1 LMSSL
6 VAFLRENPFLITSV
20 LMLLL
25 VIVAA
30 LTLILLFKV
39 QKLRS
44 QYERLI
50 SGVSEQNVEEVLI
63 DYLKSTKQLELRTK
77 ALEDKAS
84 MLEAESKTHLQNI
97 GIVRFNAFEGVGG
110 DQSFSVAMLDDSRKG
125 ITLTGI
131 FGHSDTRVYAKPIE
145 DGSSRYTLT
154 PEENEAI
161 AIAAGKIR

>member
-1 LMSSL
+1 MDSFM
-6 VAFLRENPFLITSV
+6 AFLRENPFLITSI

-25 VIVAA
+25 VVVAA
-30 LTLILLFKV
+30 LTLMLLFKV

-63 DYLKSTKQLELRTK
+63 DYLKSTKGLETRTK
-77 ALEDKAS
+77 ALEEKTRS
-84 MLEAESKTHLQNI
+84 IEAESRTHLQNI

-110 DQSFSVAMLDDSRKG
+110 DQSFSIAMLDDSRKG

-131 FGHSDTRVYAKPIE
+131 FGHADTRVYAKPIE
-145 DGSSRYTLT
+145 DGISRYTLT

-161 AIAAGKIR
+161 AIAVSKIR

>member
-1 LMSSL
+1 MDSFM
-6 VAFLRENPFLITSV
+6 AFLRDNPFLITSI

-25 VIVAA
+25 VVVAA

-39 QKLRS
+39 QKLRG
-44 QYERLI
+44 QYETLI
-50 SGVSEQNVEEVLI
+50 SGASEQNVEEVLI
-63 DYLKSTKQLELRTK
+63 DYLKNTKELESRTK
-77 ALEDKAS
+77 ALEEKVRS
-84 MLEAESKTHLQNI
+84 IEVESRTHLQNI
-97 GIVRFNAFEGVGG
+97 GIVRFNAFDGVGG
-110 DQSFSVAMLDDSRKG
+110 DQSFSIAMLDDSRKG

-145 DGSSRYTLT
+145 DGISKYTLT